1 MTRFSI
7 DMERAASSEK
17 RTATRNMTTA
27 SSAAIRFRAGF
38 TLIETLM
45 VIGLTAVV
53 GLAISNMILFT
64 YRTNTYL
71 YQQSAATDNAR
82 RGLDP
87 ALQNLREATYAADG
101 SYPLSAAATSSV
113 TFFSDVDVDGSVE
126 KIRYYL
132 SGTTFYRTITNPAG
146 SPPSYVGQAAATS
159 TIASY
164 VKNFSANASVFRY
177 YDSTGAELAA
187 PIDVAEVRSISIS
200 VMVDVDPNRTPTT
213 YSLTGSATFRNL
225 RDTD

>member
-1 MTRFSI
+1 MKGFTPLEARYT
-7 DMERAASSEK
+7 AVTK
-17 RTATRNMTTA
+17 RSLPLT
-27 SSAAIRFRAGF
+27 GF
-38 TLIETLM
+38 TLIEMLM
-45 VIGLTAVV
+45 VIAITAIV

-64 YRTNTYL
+64 YRTNAYL

-101 SYPLSAAATSSV
+101 SYPLAAAATSSV

-132 SGTTFYRTITNPAG
+132 SGTTFYRGITNPAG
-146 SPPSYVGQAAATS
+146 SPPSYAGQPEATS
-159 TIASY
+159 TIAYY

-177 YDSTGAELAA
+177 YDSTGTELAA
-187 PIDVAEVRSISIS
+187 PVDVADVRSISIS

-225 RDTD
+225 RDTE